1 MADQSEP
8 CKLEGDALH
17 SEAAD
22 CARYGEAEELRQ
34 ALAAGADVNWKGP
47 GGNTALHMV
56 SSVIINVPCEH
67 ACVRECGVKCEQEND
82 DTSHNFIVVK
92 SMRSVL

>member
-56 SSVIINVPCEH
+56 SSASMCRASMH
-67 ACVRECGVKCEQEND
+67 ACESAV
-82 DTSHNFIVVK
+82 
-92 SMRSVL
+92 